1 MSGIIKVFLLLAVTV
16 CVSKAHTYETGQQ
29 CLCRS
34 VRQSLVKSA
43 TKDIQIYPATIFC
56 DKVEIV
62 VTTNAGLRYCL
73 NPNLKAVKKLLANVI
88 NKQSQIQTST
98 PRPTENASTPG
109 STDTARI

>member
-62 VTTNAGLRYCL
+62 VTTNAGPSLL
-73 NPNLKAVKKLLANVI
+73 PEPQLESSEKA
-88 NKQSQIQTST
+88 
-98 PRPTENASTPG
+98 PG
-109 STDTARI
+109 